1 MRARSTRG
9 EALNHTAAP
18 VSLRRAITIPAPG
31 GERTDGNIPTSASA
45 ERRLRC
51 AVYRVGCSYPVPT
64 REAILKSLLDPTF
77 KYIPSTETDIRKTFA
92 RVRRQARQQQ
102 VAVAQSKDAP
112 RKVSVLFAG
121 KGAA

>member
-1 MRARSTRG
+1 
-9 EALNHTAAP
+9 
-18 VSLRRAITIPAPG
+18 
-31 GERTDGNIPTSASA
+31 
-45 ERRLRC
+45 
-51 AVYRVGCSYPVPT
+51 
-64 REAILKSLLDPTF
+64 LKSLLDPTF

>member
-1 MRARSTRG
+1 M
-9 EALNHTAAP
+9 
-18 VSLRRAITIPAPG
+18 
-31 GERTDGNIPTSASA
+31 
-45 ERRLRC
+45 
-51 AVYRVGCSYPVPT
+51 
-64 REAILKSLLDPTF
+64 KSLLDPTF

-112 RKVSVLFAG
+112 RKVSVLYAG